1 MKMRRGEGGGR
12 GNGIPAPPTPVPPLV
27 FLAFFTYHYLPL
39 PERLEQARYLGI
51 GFHGTRKNQNPQGL
65 FQVGET
71 CRIKQPFFST

>member
-1 MKMRRGEGGGR
+1 MKMRQAGGGGGGER
-12 GNGIPAPPTPVPPLV
+12 EWHSRTALPSTPLV

-39 PERLEQARYLGI
+39 PERLEQGGI
-51 GFHGTRKNQNPQGL
+51 GFHGTRKNQNPQRL